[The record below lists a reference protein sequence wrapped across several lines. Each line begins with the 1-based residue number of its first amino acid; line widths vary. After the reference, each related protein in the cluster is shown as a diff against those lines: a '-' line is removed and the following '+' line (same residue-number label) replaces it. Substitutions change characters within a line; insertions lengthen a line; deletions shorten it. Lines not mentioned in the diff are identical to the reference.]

1 MSEMENLERIEKDV
15 LVSTLQQLIAV
26 IAEIRAEDD
35 FYVLEENE
43 KKTQEWLVDMNDI
56 DDKESLE
63 LFADQVKG
71 DIYYDFY
78 DDLSN
83 HVLDKKRKELM
94 MDFLARAYAYS
105 K

>member
-1 MSEMENLERIEKDV
+1 
-15 LVSTLQQLIAV
+15 
-26 IAEIRAEDD
+26 
-35 FYVLEENE
+35 
-43 KKTQEWLVDMNDI
+43 MNDI

-63 LFADQVKG
+63 LFADQVKD

-105 K
+105 KQYKYLDGRNICFQKIKRVYQKIFVMK

>member
-1 MSEMENLERIEKDV
+1 MENLERIEKDV

-26 IAEIRAEDD
+26 IAEIRGEDD

-43 KKTQEWLVDMNDI
+43 KKAQEWLVDLNDI
-56 DDKESLE
+56 NDKESLE
-63 LFADQVKG
+63 LFADQVKD

-94 MDFLARAYAYS
+94 MDFLDRAYAYS

>member
-1 MSEMENLERIEKDV
+1 MENLERIEKDV
-15 LVSTLQQLIAV
+15 LVSTLQQLITV
-26 IAEIRAEDD
+26 IAEIRGEDD

-43 KKTQEWLVDMNDI
+43 KKAQEWLVDLNDI
-56 DDKESLE
+56 NDKESLE
-63 LFADQVKG
+63 LFADQVKD

-94 MDFLARAYAYS
+94 MDFLDRAYAYS

>member
-26 IAEIRAEDD
+26 IAEIRGEDD

-43 KKTQEWLVDMNDI
+43 KKAQEWLVDLNDI
-56 DDKESLE
+56 NDKESLE
-63 LFADQVKG
+63 LFADQVKD

-94 MDFLARAYAYS
+94 MDFLDRAYAYS

>member
-15 LVSTLQQLIAV
+15 LVSTLQQLIEV
-26 IAEIRAEDD
+26 IAEIRGEDD

-43 KKTQEWLVDMNDI
+43 KKAQEWLVDLNDI
-56 DDKESLE
+56 NDKESLE
-63 LFADQVKG
+63 LFADQVKD

-94 MDFLARAYAYS
+94 MDFLDRAYAYS

>member
-1 MSEMENLERIEKDV
+1 MENLERIEKDV

-26 IAEIRAEDD
+26 IAEIRGEDD

-43 KKTQEWLVDMNDI
+43 KKAQEWLVDLNDI
-56 DDKESLE
+56 NDKESLE
-63 LFADQVKG
+63 LFADQVKD

-83 HVLDKKRKELM
+83 HVLDKKRK
-94 MDFLARAYAYS
+94 
-105 K
+105 

>member
-43 KKTQEWLVDMNDI
+43 KKAQ
-56 DDKESLE
+56 
-63 LFADQVKG
+63 
-71 DIYYDFY
+71 
-78 DDLSN
+78 
-83 HVLDKKRKELM
+83 
-94 MDFLARAYAYS
+94 
-105 K
+105 

>member
-15 LVSTLQQLIAV
+15 LVSTLQQLITV
-26 IAEIRAEDD
+26 IAEIRGEDD

-43 KKTQEWLVDMNDI
+43 KKAQEWLVDLNDI
-56 DDKESLE
+56 NDKESLE
-63 LFADQVKG
+63 LFADQVKD

-94 MDFLARAYAYS
+94 MDFLDRAYAYS